1 MYFQFLLNGVELSP
15 ENLHSIRLSGVAE
28 LSLRAD
34 YGAAM
39 RRPHADLPLSERG
52 GGEYLRLRTRRRSD
66 LEAIV
71 RTGISAENRTKA
83 LDIICAVCEE
93 PSWAETI
100 PGPFDDDA
108 HPHIDLMA
116 ADTALIMAWA
126 LHEGDFVPNVRARM
140 LRELRRR
147 IFTPLIAHDDY
158 ACMQPDAPRALA
170 VLCNII
176 IAAALTERDH
186 TRLVSLLRRIV
197 PAADAVISV
206 PNIHP
211 LKDALADWTHAAA
224 AWRSLRT
231 MAGPQPIT
239 RQLPLPMWLDTVLF
253 SHLGNGVFADKSGKG
268 IINELNGADIYYLG
282 KCAGDD
288 AVEALGAYIWQQAP
302 GSISALAARLTCDH
316 TMDMTSNTEGAPRFR
331 HAALNDMSI
340 MSARGGGTSA
350 LIHTGGCANAGGI
363 CAYVDDIPVLLA
375 CSPDSLLIDGKALTN
390 VPGTG
395 DGEFDDDRADM
406 SVDITPALPEGS
418 AARFMQRTLML
429 DRESGMLRIIDMIE
443 CTRGCELAYNFLT
456 SKPPERIDGVLRVGP
471 AEVTL
476 EGGVD
481 PVISR
486 TDGGSIFPGG
496 LYRMNVTYNLVPG
509 SNMVNIVVAK

>member
-28 LSLRAD
+28 LSLRGD

-39 RRPHADLPLSERG
+39 RRPHTDLPLSERG
-52 GGEYLRLRTRRRSD
+52 GGEYLRLRKQRRRD

-71 RTGISAENRTKA
+71 RTGLTADNRTKA
-83 LDIICAVCEE
+83 LDIICAICEE

-116 ADTALIMAWA
+116 ADTALIIAWA

-147 IFTPLIAHDDY
+147 VFTPLIAHDDY
-158 ACMQPDAPRALA
+158 ACMQPAEPRALS

-176 IAAALTERDH
+176 TAAALTERDH
-186 TRLVSLLRRIV
+186 TRFISLMRRIA
-197 PAADAVISV
+197 PAADAIIAA
-206 PNIHP
+206 PNAQP
-211 LKDALADWTHAAA
+211 LKDALADWSHAAA
-224 AWRSLRT
+224 AWRNLRT
-231 MAGPQPIT
+231 MAGPQPIA

-253 SHLGNGVFADKSGKG
+253 SHLGGGVFADKSGTG
-268 IINELNGADIYYLG
+268 VISELNGADIYYLG

-288 AVEALGAYIWQQAP
+288 AVEALGAYIWQQNP
-302 GSISALAARLTCDH
+302 GNISALSARLTCDH

-340 MSARGGGTSA
+340 MSARGGGTAA
-350 LIHTGGCANAGGI
+350 LIHTGGCANSGGI
-363 CAYVDDIPVLLA
+363 CVYVEDTPVLLA
-375 CSPDSLLIDGKALTN
+375 CSQDSIIIDGKNLTN
-390 VPGTG
+390 IPGAG

-418 AARFMQRTLML
+418 PARFMQRTLML

-443 CTRGCELAYNFLT
+443 CTRPCELSYNILT
-456 SKPPERIDGVLRVGP
+456 PKPPERIDGELHIGP
-471 AEVTL
+471 AIITL
-476 EGGVD
+476 EGGAD

-486 TDGGSIFPGG
+486 ADGGNIFPGG

-509 SNMVNIVVAK
+509 SNMVNMVVSK